1 MVNAGRL
8 ARPMF
13 PVPTGM
19 PLAEA
24 QRRYGQVPAPSGRPA
39 PALVVVNSAGHLLG
53 VVNDA
58 ALAAVPVDRRPWV
71 AVDTVASGLQRERI
85 LPADLSGMDLIQAV
99 RSHPSSE
106 YVVTLGEDVVG
117 VLRVADV
124 MRVLESRGP

>member
-1 MVNAGRL
+1 
-8 ARPMF
+8 
-13 PVPTGM
+13 
-19 PLAEA
+19 
-24 QRRYGQVPAPSGRPA
+24 
-39 PALVVVNSAGHLLG
+39 VVVNSAGHLLG